1 MKFTEVTNMIIHWVI
16 ILLFLL
22 SAVMPIT
29 AGVLFL
35 FLSYKGLF

>member
-1 MKFTEVTNMIIHWVI
+1 MKFTEVTNMIIHWV